1 MRTIVALLLT
11 LGLAPAAWAQAAD
24 WQKTWD
30 ETLAGAR
37 KEGKVVVVG
46 SPHPEMRNEIIPRFT
61 ARFGIPVDF
70 IAGKSGEN
78 VERVRIERASGIFA
92 ADAFMVGA
100 STALNALY
108 AEKMIDPLV
117 PLLVLPEVTDGAK
130 WKTGKPP
137 FIDPEGRY
145 ILRLFSTIDT
155 VVFINT
161 DYVKPEEMRTVD
173 DLLSP
178 KWRGKISTEDPTI
191 DSGSGGNKAANFY
204 SQLGPEFVRK
214 LYVEQKPAISR
225 NRRQF
230 ADWLGRGTY
239 PICLTCR
246 VDDTRPLQQA
256 GFKISTIYELA
267 GLRSRVN
274 STPFTLT
281 VAAKAAH
288 PNAMRVFANWLASK
302 EAVEIYARGDDAATL
317 RTDVDESFLDPA
329 AIPRPGV
336 IYPDDADPTWRSTE
350 KLEIGAK
357 IRALLKKP

>member
-1 MRTIVALLLT
+1 MRTTVALLLS
-11 LGLAPAAWAQAAD
+11 LGFAPAAWAQTAD

-30 ETLAGAR
+30 ETLAAAK

-92 ADAFMVGA
+92 VDAFMVGA
-100 STALNALY
+100 STALNVLY
-108 AEKMIDPLV
+108 AEKMIDPLL
-117 PLLVLPEVTDGAK
+117 PLLILPEVADGAK
-130 WKTGKPP
+130 WKPGKPP

-145 ILRLFSTIDT
+145 ILRPFSTIDT
-155 VVFINT
+155 LVFINT
-161 DYVKPEEMRTVD
+161 DYVKPQEMRSVD
-173 DLLSP
+173 DLLNP

-204 SQLGPEFVRK
+204 SQLGADFVRK
-214 LYVEQKPAISR
+214 LYVDQKPAITR

-230 ADWLGRGTY
+230 ADWLARGTY

-256 GFKISTIYELA
+256 GFKISTIYELS

-281 VAAKAAH
+281 VANKAAH
-288 PNAMRVFANWLASK
+288 PNAMRLFANWLAGK
-302 EAVEIYARGDDAATL
+302 EAVEIYSRGDDAATL

-336 IYPDDADPTWRSTE
+336 TYPDDADPAWRSTG